1 MTIPDDDILERGRHP
16 VTYLRYSAAREEL
29 QTYALRVASDVGYD
43 EARALRLSELATLV
57 RATDTSD
64 LSEEDVRRFLQMDLA
79 LEVTGEDGYIR
90 YVAVEIAFYAEQSGV
105 DRAVAN
111 ARLLERCTGRPTYA
125 CIAVGRDYRDLPPA
139 ALAYDYPVLL
149 DTVSGVQIYLHQL
162 NERNLERAMAER
174 RYERRQYGY

>member
-1 MTIPDDDILERGRHP
+1 MTIPDDDILKGGRHP

-43 EARALRLSELATLV
+43 ETRALRLSELATLV

-79 LEVTGEDGYIR
+79 LEVIGEDGYIR
-90 YVAVEIAFYAEQSGV
+90 YIAVEIAFYAEQSGV

-111 ARLLERCTGRPTYA
+111 ARLLERFTGRPTCA
-125 CIAVGRDYRDLPPA
+125 CIAVGRDFRDLPEA
-139 ALAYDYPVLL
+139 ALTYDYPVLL
-149 DTVSGVQIYLHQL
+149 NTISGEPVYLHQL
-162 NERNLERAMAER
+162 NERNIERAMTER
-174 RYERRQYGY
+174 RHQRKRYGH